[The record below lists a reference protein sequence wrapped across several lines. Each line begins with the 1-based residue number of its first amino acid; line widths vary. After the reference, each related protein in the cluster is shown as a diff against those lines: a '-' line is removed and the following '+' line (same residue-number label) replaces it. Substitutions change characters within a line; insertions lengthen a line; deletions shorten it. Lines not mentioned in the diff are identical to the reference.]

1 MPLFIYLSISINTYS
16 YMQLLTDLAK
26 ILTKIITKMVIILSW
41 PRRKRKK
48 QKCASR
54 EKNWPKT
61 THI

>member
-1 MPLFIYLSISINTYS
+1 
-16 YMQLLTDLAK
+16 MQLLTDLAK